1 MYVSLDAGKSWRSF
15 QQNLPV
21 TPITDMVIHRDD
33 LVVST
38 MGRSFWIL
46 DDISAMRGL
55 KGVDVSIATLL
66 PPRATVRTR
75 LRGAGATLHYILPE
89 DTSGL
94 QIEIRDLSKQ
104 KPELIR
110 TIKAS
115 NRRPSSGRRDQG
127 MRSPFRRGGGGGG
140 RALSMSKGFHRY
152 TWDMRRDGVSGRG
165 PMVAAG
171 TYEICLVHANGVSTQ
186 RLTLTMDPRVAAE
199 GITAEDLQAQA
210 DLILEMQALS
220 AKTSKL
226 VADVRR
232 MSRAGM
238 SKKRGEQLDAIRAK
252 LINASI
258 TYPQRMLQAQVGYLS
273 SMLDRADQRP
283 GDDAYARMKQL
294 KAEVAAVA
302 AELEA
307 LQ

>member
-1 MYVSLDAGKSWRSF
+1 
-15 QQNLPV
+15 
-21 TPITDMVIHRDD
+21 
-33 LVVST
+33 
-38 MGRSFWIL
+38 
-46 DDISAMRGL
+46 
-55 KGVDVSIATLL
+55 
-66 PPRATVRTR
+66 
-75 LRGAGATLHYILPE
+75 
-89 DTSGL
+89 
-94 QIEIRDLSKQ
+94 
-104 KPELIR
+104 
-110 TIKAS
+110 
-115 NRRPSSGRRDQG
+115 
-127 MRSPFRRGGGGGG
+127 
-140 RALSMSKGFHRY
+140 
-152 TWDMRRDGVSGRG
+152 
-165 PMVAAG
+165 
-171 TYEICLVHANGVSTQ
+171 
-186 RLTLTMDPRVAAE
+186 MDPRVAAE

-283 GDDAYARMKQL
+283 GDDAYARLKQL